1 MSERRQRTTKPEQVG
16 QLLPEAAR
24 ALGLEGELRLARRS
38 TAFNALL
45 ATLAPTLK
53 GHCVLVSI
61 ERGEMIIDAETSAAA
76 QELHLRGREI
86 TKAFADLPEGERT
99 HGLHVRVVPPKEN
112 RL

>member
-45 ATLAPTLK
+45 VTLAPTLA
-53 GHCVLVSI
+53 GHCALVSI
-61 ERGEMIIDAETSAAA
+61 ERGEMIIDVETSAAA

-86 TKAFADLPEGERT
+86 TAAFSNLPEGERT
-99 HGLHVRVVPPKEN
+99 HGLHVRVVPPKGN